1 MKQISLYLT
10 GIILGGFFG
19 FIVSNAELNYI
30 KTSNRETS
38 YPITTIIGILI
49 GSTLGLIIAN
59 TLNKSLINDKKYGFD
74 SIKLYT
80 KQAGRKWVYQSIW
93 TNPDTGNQNSITTC
107 YHNGDKNVYSF
118 LNEDSV
124 INHYSTSGSKINIEK
139 NHINGLNKIKIKI
152 INGELNGYLK

>member
-1 MKQISLYLT
+1 M
-10 GIILGGFFG
+10 
-19 FIVSNAELNYI
+19 
-30 KTSNRETS
+30 
-38 YPITTIIGILI
+38 
-49 GSTLGLIIAN
+49 IIAN

-80 KQAGRKWVYQSIW
+80 KQADRKWVYQSIW